1 MSQVHLR
8 VSLTIFHGG
17 PQEKMTVD
25 PKEDMIDQL
34 EEVGGGTALWEEA
47 GGGGGKSIHFA
58 TSTKSLGRVSSTV
71 KNKRLADWKKVT
83 KIFVSKKPFLFIN
96 FPTSTKHHVALWSNA
111 QTRLAHGRTVQHMF
125 AFCVNECS
133 RKLISVSVKGTGVY
147 SLMRTSLS
155 SDWWIGKQYGI
166 CVLFGY
172 INEGKN
178 LFPSL

>member
-83 KIFVSKKPFLFIN
+83 KIFVSKKTFSIHQLSHFDKAPCCSVVKRANTAGTWQNGTAHVRFL
-96 FPTSTKHHVALWSNA
+96 
-111 QTRLAHGRTVQHMF
+111 
-125 AFCVNECS
+125 CE
-133 RKLISVSVKGTGVY
+133 
-147 SLMRTSLS
+147 
-155 SDWWIGKQYGI
+155 
-166 CVLFGY
+166 
-172 INEGKN
+172 
-178 LFPSL
+178 